1 MSVVDEVKSRLDIV
15 DYIQRFVPIKKSGRT
30 YKACCPFHSES
41 TPSFHVDPDRQSWR
55 CFGACATGGDIFAFA
70 MRYNNWTFREALEE
84 LAKLAGVETK
94 PQKPEMLAEEARL
107 ERLRGVIAA
116 AVDYY
121 HACLVEASDEGAQY
135 ARYYAREKRGL
146 SDETLSA
153 FKIGLAPLGWTN
165 AVDALRGLGYTDDDL
180 LAVGIAGRSEKSGRL
195 YDLFRGRLMIPIR
208 DERGRTVGFGGRAL
222 DPEEKAKY
230 INTTQTPIFNKSHLL
245 FGLDLAARSIR
256 QEDRAVIVEGY
267 MDMIQAHQAG
277 YTNVVAQMGTALT
290 EHQLKLL
297 VPRYTRRV
305 VLALDSDAAG
315 QSATR
320 RSLEVAREALR
331 ADYASRL
338 SVEMRVLELP
348 GAKDPD
354 DFIRESP
361 QTWAE
366 LVNRAVTVA
375 DYVIDMEMRR
385 MPADASVQQR
395 EMAARALIPLLI
407 AAENTLYRQE
417 NVQKLA
423 LSLRLPERELMR
435 MAAEMQRQESRS
447 SKPVR
452 TSAPD
457 QRAGSM
463 PPSLDD
469 LPPIPPGESSPAQW
483 DLNAPLRAVEASDAS
498 GNETEC
504 LRRLLQQPDLY
515 YHITRKF
522 NEIAN
527 EIADEQDKL
536 IQQMLGE
543 FSAEDFRSATYR
555 AIMLVFREALRQDR
569 LAHHA
574 YMRQQLD
581 GSILREFDVLMLDQ
595 WRELEPRLAAL
606 RADLQPSVV
615 KAERQRAPV
624 EASEVMIELALVLRE
639 RRLRTQFE
647 ALKYLVSQGG
657 EDAAMVA
664 NWAEQ
669 VRQTGIVLRRIQV
682 ERERQKSI

>member
-15 DYIQRFVPIKKSGRT
+15 EYIQRFVPIKKSGRT

-41 TPSFHVDPDRQSWR
+41 TPSFHVDPERQTWR

-70 MRYNNWTFREALEE
+70 MRYNNWTFREALDE
-84 LAKLAGVETK
+84 LAKLAGVELK
-94 PQKPEMLAEEARL
+94 PKKPEALAEEARL

-121 HACLVEASDEGAQY
+121 HACLIEASDEGARY
-135 ARYYAREKRGL
+135 ARYYAQEKRGL
-146 SDETLSA
+146 SDETLRA
-153 FKIGLAPLGWTN
+153 FKIGLAPSGWTN
-165 AVDALRGLGYTDDDL
+165 AVDALRGLGYADDDL
-180 LAVGIAGRSEKSGRL
+180 LVAGIAGRSEKSGRL

-208 DERGRTVGFGGRAL
+208 DERGRAVGFGGRAL
-222 DPEEKAKY
+222 DPAEKAKY
-230 INTTQTPIFNKSHLL
+230 INTPQTPIFNKSHLL
-245 FGLDLAARSIR
+245 FGLDRAANAIR
-256 QEDRAVIVEGY
+256 HENLAVIVEGY
-267 MDMIQAHQAG
+267 MDAIQAHQAG
-277 YTNVVAQMGTALT
+277 YVNVVAQMGTALT

-297 VPRYTRRV
+297 VPRYTRRI

-338 SVEMRVLELP
+338 SVEMRVLALP

-354 DFIRESP
+354 DFIRETP
-361 QTWAE
+361 QAWAE
-366 LVNRAVTVA
+366 SVKGAVALA
-375 DYVIDMEMRR
+375 DYVIQMEMQRL
-385 MPADASVQQR
+385 PPDASVQQR
-395 EMAARALIPLLI
+395 ETAARALIPLLM

-423 LSLRLPERELMR
+423 LSLRLPERELLR
-435 MAAEMQRQESRS
+435 IAAEMQRQGVRA
-447 SKPVR
+447 SKPAR
-452 TSAPD
+452 TEASD

-469 LPPIPPGESSPAQW
+469 LPPIPPDEISHAQW
-483 DLNAPLRAVEASDAS
+483 DLNAPLRAVDAADAS
-498 GNETEC
+498 AVETEC

-522 NEIAN
+522 NEIAD
-527 EIADEQDKL
+527 ETADGENDL

-543 FSAEDFRSATYR
+543 FSAEDFRSSTYR
-555 AIMLVFREALRQDR
+555 AIMLVFREALRQDE
-569 LAHHA
+569 LAHDA
-574 YMRQQLD
+574 YMRQQLE
-581 GSILREFDVLMLDQ
+581 GAILREFDLLMLDQ
-595 WRELEPRLAAL
+595 WQELEPRLAAL
-606 RADLQPSVV
+606 RADLQPSIIKV
-615 KAERQRAPV
+615 ERQRAPV
-624 EASEVMIELALVLRE
+624 EASDAIIELALVLRE

-657 EDAAMVA
+657 EDAAMIS

-669 VRQTGIVLRRIQV
+669 VRQTGVVLRRIQV